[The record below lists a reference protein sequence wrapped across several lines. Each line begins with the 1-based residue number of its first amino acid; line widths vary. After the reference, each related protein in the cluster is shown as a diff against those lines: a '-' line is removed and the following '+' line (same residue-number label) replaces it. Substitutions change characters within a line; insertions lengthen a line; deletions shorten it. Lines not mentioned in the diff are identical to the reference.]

1 MPAVLTAAS
10 TLQCPHLAP
19 LLIVPGGH
27 LLTVDGQPVLT
38 RADLLS
44 ATVPACPN
52 KPPCGGV
59 LSIDSGLATT
69 LRVGGEPVVLETAQ
83 GPTLTA
89 SPWQVVSAGQTKLE
103 AT

>member
-10 TLQCPHLAP
+10 TLQCPHRAP
-19 LLIVPGGH
+19 LLIVPAGH

-38 RADLLS
+38 RADLLT

-59 LSIDSGLATT
+59 VSIDAGLATT
-69 LRVGGEPVVLETAQ
+69 LRVGAEPVALETAQ
-83 GPTLTA
+83 GSTLA
-89 SPWQVVSAGQTKLE
+89 GSPWQVVSAGQTKLE

>member
-1 MPAVLTAAS
+1 MAAVLTAAS
-10 TLQCPHLAP
+10 TLQCPHGAP
-19 LLIVPGGH
+19 LVIVPAGH

-38 RADLLS
+38 RADLLT
-44 ATVPACPN
+44 ATVPLCPN

-59 LSIDSGLATT
+59 VSIDTGLATT
-69 LRVGGEPVVLETAQ
+69 LKVGGEPVALETAQ

-89 SPWQVVSAGQTKLE
+89 TPWTVVSVGQTKLE